1 MSQVWILELLFR
13 DRETE
18 VSCNSSLKFEC
29 QQCKRSCATVA
40 SLLPRS
46 ISNVFRPVFCL
57 QVNYTVLLI
66 WIQISPT
73 HLSTDVTV
81 WTYVSSPLT
90 VVCVQNLNKYKLN
103 NQMNHFF
110 SSLWWATNIFFKPPV
125 EQDTRVNLVTTVK
138 TMTRLECRHNFNFS
152 LQFSRKT
159 RVWPNFIMNSSSRPP
174 SGCQRLCVR
183 WVHTFDCVFVASFV
197 IVSSRLS
204 LVQFALKPGG
214 KMQDV
219 CQRSKS
225 PRGAQCVF
233 SSAHSVNICDTVRG
247 LFVRTDDS
255 LSWWIN
261 DVVIQSRESL
271 QSAYS

>member
-110 SSLWWATNIFFKPPV
+110 LLCDGQQTFFSSLQLNRTLVWTLLRLLKLWHDSSVGPWLRLLIAVLKENEGLTKLYN
-125 EQDTRVNLVTTVK
+125 EQ
-138 TMTRLECRHNFNFS
+138 
-152 LQFSRKT
+152 
-159 RVWPNFIMNSSSRPP
+159 
-174 SGCQRLCVR
+174 
-183 WVHTFDCVFVASFV
+183 
-197 IVSSRLS
+197 
-204 LVQFALKPGG
+204 
-214 KMQDV
+214 
-219 CQRSKS
+219 
-225 PRGAQCVF
+225 
-233 SSAHSVNICDTVRG
+233 
-247 LFVRTDDS
+247 
-255 LSWWIN
+255 
-261 DVVIQSRESL
+261 
-271 QSAYS
+271 